1 MSAPTDHQ
9 AEFKQRLAIV
19 LEDLK
24 DSGMEDGEAMFFLG
38 NFATRICDSVSKAG
52 WTDVKN
58 VITRADYDRLLKEFE
73 TEGNR
78 LNREGNLKAA
88 YALQA
93 LALSLVART
102 QADPQVRS
110 GEALLDIVID
120 SAIGNYR
127 KHAKPKAN

>member
-9 AEFKQRLAIV
+9 AEFKQRLTVV

>member
-1 MSAPTDHQ
+1 MSAPIDRQ
-9 AEFKQRLAIV
+9 AEFKQRLAAV

-24 DSGMEDGEAMFFLG
+24 VSGVEDGEAMFFLG
-38 NFATRICDSVSKAG
+38 NFATRVCDSVKKVG

-58 VITRADYDRLLKEFE
+58 VITTADYDRLLKEFE

-78 LNREGNLKAA
+78 LYREGNLKAA

-93 LALSLVART
+93 LAMSLVART
-102 QADPQVRS
+102 QADPQVKS
-110 GEALLDIVID
+110 GEVLLDIVID